1 MRESGVGTAPAW
13 MAMSC
18 RWAAGRRIGNVIMS
32 AINLS
37 TVRDTVVSAFGSLLF
52 SVVLVG
58 AAVIPAQTAIAAT
71 LGL

>member
-1 MRESGVGTAPAW
+1 MTDFTF
-13 MAMSC
+13 
-18 RWAAGRRIGNVIMS
+18 
-32 AINLS
+32 S

-52 SVVLVG
+52 SAVLIG